1 MTGRHKEFTEEF
13 RREAVRLSYSS
24 GRTIRE
30 VAGDLGVGL
39 SSLTRWRREQSG
51 RDNNPAPTQSDPDK
65 ELIRLR
71 RENEVLR
78 QERDLLKKATAFFAA
93 ETKR

>member
-39 SSLTRWRREQSG
+39 SSLTR
-51 RDNNPAPTQSDPDK
+51 
-65 ELIRLR
+65 
-71 RENEVLR
+71 